1 MRARLSSP
9 RRTTR
14 ARSRSP
20 MAKARRPPFAAAE
33 RFLGFPRGGPSPGAV
48 APAPAALDDLPDL
61 AEADVW
67 YSAADPGS
75 PYPAASRHAAAEGRS
90 AGQRGPRRGVQGGL
104 SRAFGDGSGSGSGR
118 QAAASAPVE
127 VAAWPARFSV
137 PDAEPALLF
146 EMEMGDDDDGKG
158 EGDAGWVPPHVYL
171 ARRQARASVVEGAG
185 RTLKGRDMSR
195 VRDAVWSRTGF
206 DG

>member
-1 MRARLSSP
+1 
-9 RRTTR
+9 
-14 ARSRSP
+14 
-20 MAKARRPPFAAAE
+20 MAKARRPPFSAAE

-48 APAPAALDDLPDL
+48 APAPAADFDDLPDL

-67 YSAADPGS
+67 YTAAAAGGDPGS
-75 PYPAASRHAAAEGRS
+75 PCPAASRQVEVEGRS
-90 AGQRGPRRGVQGGL
+90 AGGQRGAPRRGVQGGL
-104 SRAFGDGSGSGSGR
+104 SQAFGDGPGGR
-118 QAAASAPVE
+118 QVAASAPVE
-127 VAAWPARFSV
+127 VPAWPARFAV

-146 EMEMGDDDDGKG
+146 EMEMGDDDD
-158 EGDAGWVPPHVYL
+158 EGDGKRGAGGWVPPHVYL